1 MARPPH
7 LVVHVIHRL
16 AIGGLENGL
25 VNLLNHGL
33 ASRYRHAII
42 CMTGFTDFR
51 DRIED
56 ANVEVFAIHR
66 KEGRDWGAQWRLFE
80 LIRRLKPAIVHSR
93 GLSGLDSMLPALI
106 NGVPARIHG
115 EHGRDMGDL
124 DGSNRKGQW
133 IRRLHRPLVS
143 HYIALSRDL
152 ESYLET
158 KVGVPSQRITQ
169 IYNGVNCHD
178 FRPASGE
185 RELLPETDFAPK
197 GAFVIG
203 TVGRMQ
209 PVKDQVNLTRAFIH
223 LVAILPQEKSRL
235 RLVMVGDGSLRAEC
249 EALLTQAGLRHLAWL
264 PGARDDVAALMRGM
278 DVFALPSLAEGIS
291 NTILEAMA
299 SALPII
305 ATAVGGNPELVEDGV
320 TGRLVPAANPIA
332 LAEAIK
338 PYVIDG
344 ELARHH
350 GHANRRTAQ
359 ARFSMEAMVNG
370 YMQVYDRVLE
380 SKVRQTVMQ
389 S

>member
-51 DRIED
+51 NRIED

-278 DVFALPSLAEGIS
+278 DIFVLPSLAEGIS

-299 SALPII
+299 SGLPTI

-320 TGRLVPAANPIA
+320 TGSLVPAANPIA

-344 ELARHH
+344 ELARRH
-350 GHANRRTAQ
+350 GHASRRTAQ
-359 ARFSMEAMVNG
+359 ARFSMEAMVNS

>member
-42 CMTGFTDFR
+42 CMTGSTDFR

-278 DVFALPSLAEGIS
+278 DIFVLPSLAEGIS

-299 SALPII
+299 SGLPII

-332 LAEAIK
+332 LAAAIK
-338 PYVIDG
+338 PYVIDR
-344 ELARHH
+344 ELARHR

-359 ARFSMEAMVNG
+359 ARFSMEAMVNS

-380 SKVRQTVMQ
+380 RKVRQTVMQ

>member
-197 GAFVIG
+197 GTVVIG

-278 DVFALPSLAEGIS
+278 DIFVLPSLAEGIS

-299 SALPII
+299 SGLPII

-359 ARFSMEAMVNG
+359 ARFSMEAMVNS

>member
-33 ASRYRHAII
+33 ASRYRHVII

-93 GLSGLDSMLPALI
+93 GLSGLDSMLPAFV

-169 IYNGVNCHD
+169 IYNGVNCND

-197 GAFVIG
+197 GTVVIG

-278 DVFALPSLAEGIS
+278 DIFVLPSLAEGIS

-299 SALPII
+299 SGLPII

-320 TGRLVPAANPIA
+320 TGRLVPAANPVA

-338 PYVIDG
+338 PYVIDC

-359 ARFSMEAMVNG
+359 ARFSMEAMVNS

>member
-197 GAFVIG
+197 GTFVIG

-278 DVFALPSLAEGIS
+278 DIFVLPSLAEGIS

-299 SALPII
+299 SGLPII

-344 ELARHH
+344 ELAQHH

-359 ARFSMEAMVNG
+359 ARFSMEAMVNS

>member
-80 LIRRLKPAIVHSR
+80 LIRRLKPDIVHSR
-93 GLSGLDSMLPALI
+93 GLSGLDSLLPALI

-278 DVFALPSLAEGIS
+278 DIFVLSSLAEGIS

-299 SALPII
+299 SGLPTI

-320 TGRLVPAANPIA
+320 TGSLVPAANPIA

-344 ELARHH
+344 ELALHH
-350 GHANRRTAQ
+350 GHASRRTAQ
-359 ARFSMEAMVNG
+359 ARFSMEAMVNS

-380 SKVRQTVMQ
+380 SKVRQTIMQ

>member
-185 RELLPETDFAPK
+185 RELLPEIDFAPM
-197 GAFVIG
+197 GTFVIG

-235 RLVMVGDGSLRAEC
+235 RIVMVGDGSLRAEC

-278 DVFALPSLAEGIS
+278 DIFVLPSLAEGIS

-299 SALPII
+299 SGLPII

-320 TGRLVPAANPIA
+320 TGSLVPAANPVA

-338 PYVIDG
+338 PYVIDR
-344 ELARHH
+344 ELARHR

-359 ARFSMEAMVNG
+359 ARFSMEAMVNS

-380 SKVRQTVMQ
+380 RKVRQTVMQ

>member
-278 DVFALPSLAEGIS
+278 DIFVLPSLAEGIS

-299 SALPII
+299 SGLPTI

-320 TGRLVPAANPIA
+320 TGSLVPAANPIA

-344 ELARHH
+344 ELARRH
-350 GHANRRTAQ
+350 GHASRRTAQ
-359 ARFSMEAMVNG
+359 ARFSMEAMVNS

>member
-197 GAFVIG
+197 GALVIG

-223 LVAILPQEKSRL
+223 LVAILPKEKSRL

-278 DVFALPSLAEGIS
+278 DIFVLPSLAEGIS

-299 SALPII
+299 SGLPII

-359 ARFSMEAMVNG
+359 ARFSMEAMVNS

>member
-42 CMTGFTDFR
+42 CMTDFTDFR

-197 GAFVIG
+197 GTVVIG

-249 EALLTQAGLRHLAWL
+249 EALVTQAGLRHLAWL

-278 DVFALPSLAEGIS
+278 DIFVLPSLAEGIS

-299 SALPII
+299 SGLPII

-320 TGRLVPAANPIA
+320 TGRLVPAANPVA

-359 ARFSMEAMVNG
+359 ARFSMEAMVNS

>member
-1 MARPPH
+1 MASTPN
-7 LVVHVIHRL
+7 LIVHVIHRL

-33 ASRYRHAII
+33 ATRFRHAII

-66 KEGRDWGAQWRLFE
+66 KGGRDWGAQWRLFE
-80 LIRRLKPAIVHSR
+80 LIRRLKPVIVHSR
-93 GLSGLDSMLPALI
+93 GMSGLDSMLPALL

-115 EHGRDMGDL
+115 EHGRDISDL
-124 DGSNRKGQW
+124 DGNSRKGQW

-143 HYIALSRDL
+143 HYIALSKDL
-152 ESYLET
+152 ESYLKT
-158 KVGVPSQRITQ
+158 KIGVPSQRITQ

-178 FRPASGE
+178 FHPASGE
-185 RELLPETDFAPK
+185 REDLPEPDFAPK
-197 GAFVIG
+197 GTFVIG

-209 PVKDQVNLTRAFIH
+209 AVKDQVNLTRAFIH
-223 LVAILPQEKSRL
+223 IASSLPQEKSRL
-235 RLVMVGDGSLRAEC
+235 RLVMVGDGPLKAEC
-249 EALLTQAGLRHLAWL
+249 EALLAEAGLRHLAWL
-264 PGARDDVAALMRGM
+264 PGARDDVAALMRCV
-278 DVFALPSLAEGIS
+278 DIFVLPSLAEGIS

-299 SALPII
+299 SGLPII
-305 ATAVGGNPELVEDGV
+305 ATAVGGNPELVEDGT

-338 PYVIDG
+338 PYLIDG

-350 GHANRRTAQ
+350 GRANRLTAET
-359 ARFSMEAMVNG
+359 RFSMEAMVKS

-380 SKVRQTVMQ
+380 RKVRQTVMQ

>member
-56 ANVEVFAIHR
+56 ANVEVFAVHR

-93 GLSGLDSMLPALI
+93 GLSGLDSMLSAFI

-152 ESYLET
+152 ES
-158 KVGVPSQRITQ
+158 
-169 IYNGVNCHD
+169 
-178 FRPASGE
+178 
-185 RELLPETDFAPK
+185 
-197 GAFVIG
+197 
-203 TVGRMQ
+203 
-209 PVKDQVNLTRAFIH
+209 
-223 LVAILPQEKSRL
+223 
-235 RLVMVGDGSLRAEC
+235 
-249 EALLTQAGLRHLAWL
+249 
-264 PGARDDVAALMRGM
+264 
-278 DVFALPSLAEGIS
+278 
-291 NTILEAMA
+291 
-299 SALPII
+299 
-305 ATAVGGNPELVEDGV
+305 
-320 TGRLVPAANPIA
+320 
-332 LAEAIK
+332 
-338 PYVIDG
+338 
-344 ELARHH
+344 
-350 GHANRRTAQ
+350 
-359 ARFSMEAMVNG
+359 
-370 YMQVYDRVLE
+370 
-380 SKVRQTVMQ
+380 
-389 S
+389 